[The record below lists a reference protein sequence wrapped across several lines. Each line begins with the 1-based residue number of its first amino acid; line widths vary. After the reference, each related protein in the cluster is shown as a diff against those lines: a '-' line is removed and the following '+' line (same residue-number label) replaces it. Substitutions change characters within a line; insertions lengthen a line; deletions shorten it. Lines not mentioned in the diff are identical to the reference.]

1 MEAIMGEALNGLKRS
16 HYSGDLRET
25 HIGETVTLMGW
36 VQKRRNLGGLIFVD
50 LRDRSGICQIV
61 FDTAVSEEAFAKANG
76 VRNEYVLAVTGKVV
90 KRESVNNNMPTGEIE
105 VFADSLK
112 ILCESEVPP
121 IHIDDNDEA
130 NERLRLKYR
139 YLDLRKPK
147 MQNYL
152 FTRHR
157 IASAARRFFDDHGFV
172 DVETPMLTKP
182 TPEGARDYLVPSRV
196 NLNKFYALPQS
207 PQLFKQLL
215 MVSGFDRYY
224 QITKCFRDEDLRADR
239 QPEFTQIDVEM
250 SFVDEEDVRA
260 INEDLLKYI
269 FKEVADIDV
278 QIPLMK
284 LSYHDAMTRYGS
296 DKPDVR
302 FGFELKSLNH
312 VFTTTEFKVF
322 SDALESKGDIRGI
335 NINGYA
341 DKFSRKDIDKLQE
354 YIKGYG
360 AKGLAWIKFAGNEI
374 QSSITKFLDES
385 SIAEIKRIF
394 DAKDGD
400 LVLIVADQSN
410 VVFDALGALRC
421 EVAKQLGI
429 LDPKDYKF
437 LWVTDFPLFEYDEE
451 DNRYVA
457 KHHPFTSPKDEDID
471 MLESDPANC
480 RAKAY
485 DIVLNGYEIGGGS
498 IRIHNSA
505 VQERMFKALG
515 FTEEEAKEKFGFFID
530 AFKYGAPPHGGI
542 AYGLDRVTMLMTGT
556 DNIRD
561 VIAFPKTQDAKCLMT
576 NAPSVAEQ
584 KQLSELYLE
593 LTPIEKKE
601 I

>member
-1 MEAIMGEALNGLKRS
+1 MGEALNGLKRS
-16 HYSGDLRET
+16 HYSGDLREA

-61 FDTAVSEEAFAKANG
+61 FDTAVSEEAFSKANG
-76 VRNEYVLAVTGKVV
+76 LRNEYVLAVTGKVV
-90 KRESVNNNMPTGEIE
+90 QRESVNTNIPTGEIE
-105 VFADSLK
+105 VFADHLK

-152 FTRHR
+152 FTRHK
-157 IASAARRFFDDHGFV
+157 IASAARRFFDAQGFV

-269 FKEVADIDV
+269 FKEVADVDV
-278 QIPLMK
+278 QLPLMK
-284 LSYHDAMTRYGS
+284 LSYNDAMSRYGS

-312 VFTTTEFKVF
+312 IFESTEFKVF

-335 NINGYA
+335 NIDGYA

-354 YIKGYG
+354 FIKGYG
-360 AKGLAWIKFAGNEI
+360 AKGLAWIKFSGGEM
-374 QSSITKFLDES
+374 QSSITKFLDDAS
-385 SIAEIKRIF
+385 VAALKTIF

-400 LVLIVADQSN
+400 LILIVADKSN

-437 LWVTDFPLFEYDEE
+437 LWVVDFPLFEYDEE
-451 DNRYVA
+451 DNRFVA
-457 KHHPFTSPKDEDID
+457 KHHPFTSPKDEDLD

-485 DIVLNGYEIGGGS
+485 DIVLNGYELGGGS

-515 FTEEEAKEKFGFFID
+515 FTEAEATEKFGFFID

-542 AYGLDRVTMLMTGT
+542 AYGLDRVTMLITGT

-593 LTPIEKKE
+593 LTPIEKSTKE
-601 I
+601 

>member
-1 MEAIMGEALNGLKRS
+1 MGEALNGLKRS
-16 HYSGDLRET
+16 HYAGDLRES

-36 VQKRRNLGGLIFVD
+36 VQKRRNLGSLIFVD
-50 LRDRSGICQIV
+50 LRDRTGICQIV
-61 FDTAVSEEAFAKANG
+61 FDSAVSEETMEKANAI
-76 VRNEYVLAVTGKVV
+76 RNEYVIAITGKVSQ
-90 KRESVNNNMPTGEIE
+90 RSSVNANIPTGQIE
-105 VFADSLK
+105 VFAETLK
-112 ILCESEVPP
+112 LLCESEVPP
-121 IHIDDNDEA
+121 IHVDDNDEA

-147 MQNYL
+147 MQNFL

-157 IASAARRFFDDHGFV
+157 IASATRRFFDGQGFV

-196 NLNKFYALPQS
+196 NPNKFYALPQS
-207 PQLFKQLL
+207 PQLFKQML

-260 INEDLLKYI
+260 INEQMLQYV
-269 FKEVADIDV
+269 FKEVANIEV
-278 QIPLMK
+278 KLPLMQ
-284 LSYHDAMTRYGS
+284 LTYAEAMDRYGS

-302 FGFELKSLNH
+302 FGFELKTMNDLFEN
-312 VFTTTEFKVF
+312 TEFKVF
-322 SDALESKGDIRGI
+322 SDTLASGGDIKGI
-335 NINGYA
+335 NINGYGER
-341 DKFSRKDIDKLQE
+341 FSRKDIGKLE
-354 YIKGYG
+354 EFVKTYG
-360 AKGLAWIKFAGNEI
+360 AKGLAWIKFQNGEM
-374 QSSITKFLDES
+374 QSSITKFLDETKV
-385 SIAEIKRIF
+385 ARIKDIF
-394 DAKDGD
+394 RASEGD
-400 LVLIVADQSN
+400 LILIVADKPS
-410 VVFDALGALRC
+410 VVYDALGALRC

-451 DNRYVA
+451 ENRFVA

-471 MLESDPANC
+471 KLETDPANC

-498 IRIHNSA
+498 IRIHNSS

-515 FTEEEAKEKFGFFID
+515 FTEQEAVEKFGFFID

-542 AYGLDRVTMLMTGT
+542 AYGLDRVTMLITGT

-561 VIAFPKTQDAKCLMT
+561 VIAFPKTQDAKCLLT

-584 KQLSELYLE
+584 KQLDELFVKVI
-593 LTPIEKKE
+593 PVEKN
-601 I
+601 

>member
-1 MEAIMGEALNGLKRS
+1 MGEALNGLKRS
-16 HYSGDLRET
+16 HYAGDLRET
-25 HIGETVTLMGW
+25 HIDQEVTLMGW
-36 VQKRRNLGGLIFVD
+36 VQKRRNLGSLIFVD
-50 LRDRSGICQIV
+50 LRDRTGICQVV
-61 FDTAVSEEAFAKANG
+61 FDTAVSEAAFEKANAI
-76 VRNEYVLAVTGKVV
+76 RNEYVIAITGKVM
-90 KRESVNNNMPTGEIE
+90 KRQSVNPNLPTGQIEI
-105 VFADSLK
+105 FAEELK

-121 IHIDDNDEA
+121 IHVDDNDEA

-157 IASAARRFFDDHGFV
+157 IASAARRFFDSHGFV

-196 NLNKFYALPQS
+196 NPNKFYALPQS

-269 FKEVADIDV
+269 FKEVADVDV
-278 QIPLMK
+278 ILPLQK
-284 LSYHDAMTRYGS
+284 LTYHEAMTRYGS

-302 FGFELKSLNH
+302 FGFELKPLNDLF
-312 VFTTTEFKVF
+312 VDSEFKVF
-322 SDALESKGDIRGI
+322 ADTLASNGDIRGI

-341 DKFSRKDIDKLQE
+341 DRYSRKDIGKLE
-354 YIKGYG
+354 DFIKTYG
-360 AKGLAWIKFAGNEI
+360 AKGLAWIKFSGNEM
-374 QSSITKFLDES
+374 QSSINKFLNEAQ
-385 SIAEIKRIF
+385 IAEIKERF
-394 DAKDGD
+394 NVGEND
-400 LVLIVADQSN
+400 LVLIVADKPS
-410 VVFDALGALRC
+410 VVFDSLGALRC

-451 DNRYVA
+451 ENRYVA
-457 KHHPFTSPKDEDID
+457 KHHPFTSPKDEDVD
-471 MLESDPANC
+471 KLESDPANC

-498 IRIHNSA
+498 IRIHNSS

-515 FTEEEAKEKFGFFID
+515 FTEEEAIEKFGFFID

-542 AYGLDRVTMLMTGT
+542 AYGLDRVVMLVTGT

-561 VIAFPKTQDAKCLMT
+561 VIAFPKTQDAKCLLT
-576 NAPSVAEQ
+576 NAPSVAEE
-584 KQLSELYLE
+584 KQLGELYLE
-593 LTPIEKKE
+593 LTPYEKGNA
-601 I
+601 

>member
-1 MEAIMGEALNGLKRS
+1 MGEALSGLKRT
-16 HYSGDLRET
+16 HYSGELREA
-25 HIGETVTLMGW
+25 HIGQTVTLMGW
-36 VQKRRNLGGLIFVD
+36 VQKRRNLGSLIFVD

-61 FDTAVSEEAFAKANG
+61 FDTAVSEEAFEKANG
-76 VRNEYVLAVTGKVV
+76 IRSEYVIAITGEVR
-90 KRESVNNNMPTGEIE
+90 KRESVNNNLPTGQIEI
-105 VFADSLK
+105 FASALK
-112 ILCESEVPP
+112 ILCEADVPP

-152 FTRHR
+152 LTRHK
-157 IASAARRFFDDHGFV
+157 IAASARRFFDANGFV

-260 INEDLLKYI
+260 INERLLQTI
-269 FKEVADIDV
+269 FSEVAGV
-278 QIPLMK
+278 EVTLPLPK
-284 LSYHDAMTRYGS
+284 LSYNEAMERYGS

-302 FGFELKSLNH
+302 FGFELKKMNAI
-312 VFTTTEFKVF
+312 FETTDFKVF
-322 SDALESKGDIRGI
+322 SDALASKGDIRGI

-341 DKFSRKDIDKLQE
+341 EKFSRKDITKLE
-354 YIKGYG
+354 EFIKSYG
-360 AKGLAWIKFAGNEI
+360 AKGLAWIKFHNGEM
-374 QSSITKFLDES
+374 QSSIAKFLDEAK
-385 SIAEIKRIF
+385 IEAIKALF
-394 DAKDGD
+394 DVNDGD
-400 LVLIVADQSN
+400 LILIVADKPN
-410 VVFDALGALRC
+410 VVFDSLGALRN
-421 EVAKQLGI
+421 EIAKQLEI
-429 LDPKDYKF
+429 LDPKDYRF

-451 DNRYVA
+451 ENRYMA
-457 KHHPFTSPKDEDID
+457 KHHPFTSPKDEDVD
-471 MLESDPANC
+471 LLESDPANC

-530 AFKYGAPPHGGI
+530 AFKFGAPPHGGI
-542 AYGLDRVTMLMTGT
+542 AFGLDRLVMLMTGT

-584 KQLSELYLE
+584 KQLNELYLQ
-593 LTPIEKKE
+593 LTPVEKAKE
-601 I
+601 